1 MGFCAVMPLVGKKGR
16 WRLSRTVVL
25 PDFQGM
31 GIGAK
36 LSEAVASLYV
46 ERACRVNATASHPA
60 LIAHR
65 SRSPLW
71 KTVAVNRYGVRPSG
85 IRAEGDPNTVRRTA
99 TLGRGIVSFEDMGSE

>member
-1 MGFCAVMPLVGKKGR
+1 MPLVGKRGR

-36 LSEAVASLYV
+36 LSEAVASLYLD
-46 ERACRVNATASHPA
+46 RGCRVNATAAHPA
-60 LIAHR
+60 LIAHQ
-65 SRSPLW
+65 SPLW

-85 IRAEGDPNTVRRTA
+85 MRAEGDPDTVQRTA
-99 TLGRGIVSFEDMGSE
+99 TVGRAVVSFEYVGAE

>member
-1 MGFCAVMPLVGKKGR
+1 M
-16 WRLSRTVVL
+16 SRTVVL

-46 ERACRVNATASHPA
+46 ERGCRVNATAAHPA

-85 IRAEGDPNTVRRTA
+85 MRAEGDPETVRRTA
-99 TLGRGIVSFEDMGSE
+99 TLGRAVVSFEYVGA